1 MEQEI
6 ENQGYVVEGKMK
18 ELAMGFLVLWT
29 VRSGQMS
36 YENMVQ
42 VAKDNNLSKD
52 QIPELRPAKN
62 AFAVSK
68 DVLKGMTL
76 PTLLTLEGWDG
87 QVKQTLDVK
96 PLKRGLEYQIS
107 IVREGMMNGKLH
119 KDSIPV
125 VRLKFSP
132 PEDFNYR
139 AWVKNYMRSFWDEQY
154 IARIERGEEEA
165 PQISQITQCI
175 TQDPYWDDTRVDP
188 SLMMNIR
195 NRIVQAFQTSVVGVD
210 EEMLK
215 AQFLRVLK
223 NDLNGI
229 EFQAGRA
236 AIFVAAEVDGKK
248 TSETLDSL
256 ANLIASFAAGTSVEA
271 QTERYYD
278 DDGNPVRRGL
288 QRQTAFRYLGYMNG
302 SRELEYIRNDMGQL
316 LSKEN
321 AEYRADSVKKIDRIH
336 ELLLSEEDSE
346 SEIESIIES
355 MESKREDF
363 DARIS
368 NIGEMVGG
376 EIPIQTEMYSDLTDA
391 FQSRIDAIPQES
403 SILATRLQALVDFN

>member
-6 ENQGYVVEGKMK
+6 ENQGYVVEGKMT
-18 ELAMGFLVLWT
+18 ELTKGFLVLWT

-36 YENMVQ
+36 YENMVT
-42 VAKDNNLSKD
+42 VAKDNNLTKD

-62 AFAVSK
+62 AFAKSK

-76 PTLLTLEGWDG
+76 PTLLELEGWDG

-96 PLKRGLEYQIS
+96 PLKRGLEYQIT

-125 VRLKFSP
+125 VRLQFSP
-132 PEDFNYR
+132 PDDFNYR
-139 AWVKNYMRSFWDEQY
+139 AWVKNYMRSFWDERY
-154 IARIERGEEEA
+154 IAQIEKGEEEA
-165 PQISQITQCI
+165 PQISQITRCI
-175 TQDPYWDDTRVDP
+175 TQVPYWDDTRVDP
-188 SLMMNIR
+188 TLMYTIR
-195 NRIVQAFQTSVVGVD
+195 NRIVQAFQVSVVGID

-223 NDLNGI
+223 NNLNGI

-236 AIFVAAEVDGKK
+236 AIYVPAEVNGKK

-271 QTERYYD
+271 TRNYYA
-278 DDGNPVRRGL
+278 DDGRPVRRGL
-288 QRQTAFRYLGYMNG
+288 QRRTAFRYLGYLDG
-302 SRELEYIRNDMGQL
+302 SRELDYLRDDLGETLSTEIAEFQADVAKATNSFDKDKKEEFEKKVTL
-316 LSKEN
+316 LEGK
-321 AEYRADSVKKIDRIH
+321 RAD
-336 ELLLSEEDSE
+336 L
-346 SEIESIIES
+346 
-355 MESKREDF
+355 

-368 NIGEMVGG
+368 NIGDMIGG
-376 EIPIQTEMYSDLTDA
+376 DIPVRKEMYDDVNDA
-391 FQSRIDAIPQES
+391 FQSRINAIPQDDGVIVS
-403 SILATRLQALVDFN
+403 RLKALADFN

>member
-6 ENQGYVVEGKMK
+6 ENQGYVVEGKMT
-18 ELAMGFLVLWT
+18 ELTKGFLVLWT

-36 YENMVQ
+36 YENMVR
-42 VAKDNNLSKD
+42 VAKDNNLTKD

-68 DVLKGMTL
+68 DVLKGTKL
-76 PTLLTLEGWDG
+76 PTLLELEGWDG

-119 KDSIPV
+119 KDSLPV

-139 AWVKNYMRSFWDEQY
+139 AWVKNYMRSFWDERY
-154 IARIERGEEEA
+154 IARIESGEEEA
-165 PQISQITQCI
+165 PQISQITRCI
-175 TQDPYWDDTRVDP
+175 TQLPYWDDTRVDP
-188 SLMMNIR
+188 SLMMDIR
-195 NRIVQAFQTSVVGVD
+195 NRIVQAFQTSVIGVD

-236 AIFVAAEVDGKK
+236 AIYVAAEVDGKK

-256 ANLIASFAAGTSVEA
+256 ANLIASFSAGTSVEA
-271 QTERYYD
+271 TTENYYD

-288 QRQTAFRYLGYMNG
+288 QRQTAFRYLGYLSG
-302 SRELEYIRNDMGQL
+302 SRELEYIRNDIGET
-316 LSKEN
+316 LSKEVS
-321 AEYRADSVKKIDRIH
+321 EYHAQLTKLVDSFDKDKID
-336 ELLLSEEDSE
+336 EF
-346 SEIESIIES
+346 
-355 MESKREDF
+355 ESKMAKVETRRKSLDS
-363 DARIS
+363 RIA
-368 NIGEMVGG
+368 NISAVVDGDV
-376 EIPIQTEMYSDLTDA
+376 PVKTNMYKDVNKRFS
-391 FQSRIDAIPQES
+391 SRIDAIPTENS
-403 SILATRLQALVDFN
+403 AISAKLKRLATFDN

>member
-6 ENQGYVVEGKMK
+6 ENQGYVVEGKMT
-18 ELAMGFLVLWT
+18 ELTKGFLVLWT

-36 YENMVQ
+36 YENMVR
-42 VAKDNNLSKD
+42 VAKANSLTKD

-62 AFAVSK
+62 AFAKSK

-76 PTLLTLEGWDG
+76 PTLLELEGWDG

-96 PLKRGLEYQIS
+96 PLKRGLEYQIT

-125 VRLKFSP
+125 VRLQFSP

-139 AWVKNYMRSFWDEQY
+139 AWVKNYMRSFWDERY
-154 IARIERGEEEA
+154 IARIESGEEEA
-165 PQISQITQCI
+165 PQISEITQCI
-175 TQDPYWDDTRVDP
+175 TQVPYWDDTRVDP
-188 SLMMNIR
+188 TLMFTIR
-195 NRIVQAFQTSVVGVD
+195 TRIVQAFQVSVVGID

-236 AIFVAAEVDGKK
+236 AIYVAAEVDGKK

-256 ANLIASFAAGTSVEA
+256 ANLIASFAAGASVEA
-271 QTERYYD
+271 TTENYYD
-278 DDGNPVRRGL
+278 EDGNPVRRGL
-288 QRQTAFRYLGYMNG
+288 QRQTAFRYLGYLSG
-302 SRELEYIRNDMGQL
+302 SRELEYIRNDIGRT
-316 LSKEN
+316 LSREVSEYH
-321 AEYRADSVKKIDRIH
+321 AELTKLVDSFDKDKI
-336 ELLLSEEDSE
+336 EEF
-346 SEIESIIES
+346 
-355 MESKREDF
+355 ESKMANVETRRKSLDS
-363 DARIS
+363 RIA
-368 NIGEMVGG
+368 NISAVVDGDV
-376 EIPIQTEMYSDLTDA
+376 PVKTNMYKDVSKR
-391 FQSRIDAIPQES
+391 FRSRIDAIPTENS
-403 SILATRLQALVDFN
+403 AISAKLKSLATFDN

>member
-6 ENQGYVVEGKMK
+6 ENQGYVVEGKMT
-18 ELAMGFLVLWT
+18 ELTKGFLVLWT

-36 YENMVQ
+36 YGEMVR
-42 VAKDNNLSKD
+42 VAKDNNLTKN

-68 DVLKGMTL
+68 DVLKGMRL
-76 PTLLTLEGWDG
+76 PTLLELEGWDG

-165 PQISQITQCI
+165 PQISEITQCI

-256 ANLIASFAAGTSVEA
+256 ANLIASFSAGTSVEA
-271 QTERYYD
+271 TTENYYD

-288 QRQTAFRYLGYMNG
+288 QRQTAFRYLGYLSG
-302 SRELEYIRNDMGQL
+302 SRELEYIRNDIGQT
-316 LSKEN
+316 LSKEVS
-321 AEYRADSVKKIDRIH
+321 EYHAQLTKLVDSFDKDKI
-336 ELLLSEEDSE
+336 EEF
-346 SEIESIIES
+346 
-355 MESKREDF
+355 ESKMATVETRRKSLDSRIANISAVVDGDVPVKTNMYKDVNKRF
-363 DARIS
+363 SSRIS
-368 NIGEMVGG
+368 
-376 EIPIQTEMYSDLTDA
+376 
-391 FQSRIDAIPQES
+391 AIPTENS
-403 SILATRLQALVDFN
+403 AISAKLKRLATFDN

>member
-1 MEQEI
+1 MEIKEI
-6 ENQGYVVEGKMK
+6 LDQGYVVEGKMT
-18 ELAMGFLVLWT
+18 ELTKGFLVLWT

-36 YENMVQ
+36 YENMVR
-42 VAKDNNLSKD
+42 VARANNLTKD

-62 AFAVSK
+62 AFAKSK

-76 PTLLTLEGWDG
+76 PTLLELEGWDG

-96 PLKRGLEYQIS
+96 PLKRGLEYQIT

-125 VRLKFSP
+125 VRLQLTL

-139 AWVKNYMRSFWDEQY
+139 AWVKNYMRSFWDDRY
-154 IARIERGEEEA
+154 IARIESGEEEA
-165 PQISQITQCI
+165 PQISEITQCI
-175 TQDPYWDDTRVDP
+175 TQVPNWDDTRVDP
-188 SLMMNIR
+188 TLMFTIR
-195 NRIVQAFQTSVVGVD
+195 TRIVQAFQVSVVGID

-236 AIFVAAEVDGKK
+236 AIYVAAEVDGKK

-256 ANLIASFAAGTSVEA
+256 ANLIASFSAGTSVEA
-271 QTERYYD
+271 TTENYYD

-288 QRQTAFRYLGYMNG
+288 QRQTAFRYLGYLSG
-302 SRELEYIRNDMGQL
+302 SRELEYIRNDIGRT
-316 LSKEN
+316 LSREVSEYH
-321 AEYRADSVKKIDRIH
+321 AELTKLVDSFDKDKI
-336 ELLLSEEDSE
+336 EEF
-346 SEIESIIES
+346 
-355 MESKREDF
+355 ESKMAKVETRRKGLDS
-363 DARIS
+363 RIA
-368 NIGEMVGG
+368 NISAVVDGDV
-376 EIPIQTEMYSDLTDA
+376 PVKTNMYKDVNKRFS
-391 FQSRIDAIPQES
+391 SRIDAIPTENS
-403 SILATRLQALVDFN
+403 AISAKLKRLATFDN